1 MEEEE
6 IGDDWNSEQIEQTEQ
21 TEQIEQTELADEE
34 EKSQT
39 MQESEV
45 IPENPNVQQKQIIQ
59 DETSHSMDKQ
69 EDSIPPDQAQPIQ
82 VLSSSY

>member
-1 MEEEE
+1 MV
-6 IGDDWNSEQIEQTEQ
+6 DDWNSQELVTE
-21 TEQIEQTELADEE
+21 TETETEEEIDEEE

-45 IPENPNVQQKQIIQ
+45 IPENPDVQQNQIIQ

-82 VLSSSY
+82 VLSSNY

>member
-1 MEEEE
+1 MV
-6 IGDDWNSEQIEQTEQ
+6 DDWNSQELVTE
-21 TEQIEQTELADEE
+21 TETETEDEIDEEE

-45 IPENPNVQQKQIIQ
+45 IPENPNVQQNQIIQ

-82 VLSSSY
+82 VLSSNY